1 MLTKTLKKIINIER
15 NKFKMVSKSINCYKS
30 GVTTYEYCSQSLK
43 TCMLTKFDSVV
54 NEAINLV
61 KSQTL
66 K

>member
-1 MLTKTLKKIINIER
+1 M
-15 NKFKMVSKSINCYKS
+15 MVSKSINGFKS
-30 GVTTYEYCSQSLK
+30 CVTTYEYCSQSLK
-43 TCMLTKFDSVV
+43 PCMLTKFDSVV